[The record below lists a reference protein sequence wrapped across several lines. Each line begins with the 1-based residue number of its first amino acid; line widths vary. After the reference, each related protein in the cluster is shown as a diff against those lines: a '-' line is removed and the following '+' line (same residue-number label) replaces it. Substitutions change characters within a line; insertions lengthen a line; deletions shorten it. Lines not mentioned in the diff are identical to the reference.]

1 MIGVALDERAD
12 DIRPFLDGV
21 EFPVL
26 LDRDHLLAELYAI
39 SNVPTVVWIEADDR
53 IARPNAAE
61 LGTDLFE
68 AFSDGA
74 SSAAHRRAVTDWVR
88 TGTVPDDAA
97 EEVADLDDDELDAR
111 LAFRLAAHLRRRDDD
126 RSTGWFERAAA
137 LAPFDFSVARASMPL
152 TGRDPFGDEF
162 MALFEEWRRAGAPIH
177 GLAPHKE

>member
-1 MIGVALDERAD
+1 MALDERAD
-12 DIRPFLDGV
+12 HIRPYLDGI

-68 AFSDGA
+68 AFSEGA
-74 SSAAHRRAVTDWVR
+74 SSAAHRRAVTEWVR
-88 TGTVPDDAA
+88 TGAVPDDADD
-97 EEVADLDDDELDAR
+97 EVADLDDDEIDAR
-111 LAFRLAAHLRRRDDD
+111 LAFRIGAHLYRVGDERAAA
-126 RSTGWFERAAA
+126 WFERAAA
-137 LAPFDFSVARASMPL
+137 LAPFDFSVARAAMPL

-162 MALFEEWRRAGAPIH
+162 MALFEQWRAAGAPTH
-177 GLAPHKE
+177 GLRPHTH